1 MRVSAFLI
9 QYKIVILR
17 YALMFISF
25 WFLIS
30 FIDLSRFTQLL
41 KMISGSTF
49 FYAFALAF
57 LRLWLLIERWRLLI
71 PENQRVSRWDY
82 LRIILAS
89 GSINLFIP
97 GILGSD
103 IVRSVMVAGGKEKH
117 NNAFLSV
124 YMDRIIGLSSILLMG
139 LVVSTIMTDFKY
151 RTPVIILTVTML
163 STLWFLIWLSRHPSL
178 HQTIEKWVLKGSN
191 VSRFIFAK
199 LNYAISIL
207 RDYNPS
213 PSVILFAF
221 GLSIPIHLLWFTM
234 VWIVGH
240 SIGAEVSLSV
250 VSLVTIIVWIATLL
264 PLTIAGIG
272 MRELGFVY
280 LLSQYGLSD
289 VQSILMGLFQSFVL
303 LLFAIL
309 GIPFLWYYLLQKDS
323 TNKESL

>member
-1 MRVSAFLI
+1 
-9 QYKIVILR
+9 VILR
-17 YALMFISF
+17 YTLMFASF

-30 FIDLSRFTQLL
+30 FVDLSRFTQLL
-41 KMISGSTF
+41 NMISGSTL
-49 FYAFALAF
+49 FYAFTLAL

-71 PENQRVSRWDY
+71 PTNHRVSRWDY

-89 GSINLFIP
+89 GSINLFVP

-103 IVRSVMVAGGKEKH
+103 IVRSVMVARGNEKPN

-139 LVVSTIMTDFKY
+139 LVVSTIVTDFKY
-151 RTPVIILTVTML
+151 RIPVIILTVTML
-163 STLWFLIWLSRHPSL
+163 SALWFLIWLSRHPSL
-178 HQTIEKWVLKGSN
+178 HQTIKRWALESSN
-191 VSRFIFAK
+191 ISRFISSK

-207 RDYNPS
+207 RDYNPT

-234 VWIVGH
+234 VWMVGH

-289 VQSILMGLFQSFVL
+289 AQSILMGLFQSFVL

-309 GIPFLWYYLLQKDS
+309 GIPFLWYYLWHKDS
-323 TNKESL
+323 IKKESI